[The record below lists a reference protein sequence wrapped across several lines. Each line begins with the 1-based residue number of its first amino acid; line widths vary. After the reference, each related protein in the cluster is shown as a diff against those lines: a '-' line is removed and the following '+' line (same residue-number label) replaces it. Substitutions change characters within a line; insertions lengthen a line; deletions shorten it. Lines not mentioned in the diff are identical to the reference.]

1 MILMN
6 VSMISYIQIAIVK
19 LNSWNSNFDN
29 IPNPPF
35 VCKDN
40 FISNINITVPAII
53 LYV

>member
-29 IPNPPF
+29 IPNRL
-35 VCKDN
+35 
-40 FISNINITVPAII
+40 FIKI
-53 LYV
+53 LYKSYKYVSQQ

>member
-29 IPNPPF
+29 IPN